1 MNLEQLKKNIENDSN
16 LNKYLRGVGKKS
28 DNTQCIIFED
38 NKWLVFYY
46 ERGSKC
52 ALKEF
57 DSEILACEY
66 FYKKIKDSE
75 ELKKKICK
83 NKNM

>member
-46 ERGSKC
+46 IRT
-52 ALKEF
+52 LN
-57 DSEILACEY
+57 DSY
-66 FYKKIKDSE
+66 NSPTKR
-75 ELKKKICK
+75 
-83 NKNM
+83 